1 MAMGFSLGMNDIS
14 IPIDEAGRIVLPKCV
29 REELAVKPGDT
40 LKVAIH
46 GSSVILT
53 PNKEQFG
60 FIRKGKAL
68 VFSSPG
74 PETLDHETVRR
85 ILEEERAQGEK
96 ALARRIPE
104 RKRRV

>member
-96 ALARRIPE
+96 GLMR
-104 RKRRV
+104 